1 MSEETTVS
9 EGTDPGRTATAFW
22 PSARRLAGVFAPYKS
37 QLITAV
43 LLTVVSVVLQVWA
56 PLILGEAVN
65 VLFHTDGI
73 DFARLGELI
82 AEVLAMYVV
91 AMTLMWL
98 QGRVLIIIGV
108 RITYVLR
115 QDVERKIHRLPTN
128 WFDGTQRGD
137 LLSRTT
143 NDVDNIQTG
152 VQQTVSQL
160 LNGLLTI
167 IGITIMMFA
176 ISWRLALIA
185 LVAVPIAAVV
195 VGIIGK
201 RAQKLFSAQWANT
214 GKLNGHIE
222 EAFTGHDVVTLF
234 NRQTAM
240 TAEFADRNDA
250 VYQASY
256 KAQFVSGMINPIMQ
270 WVTYLGYVGIA
281 VVGALRVAAGAL
293 PLGSVTAFIQ
303 YSREFNQP
311 LGQLAGLA
319 NMIISA
325 VASAERVFEFLD
337 AEEEHDIAEDQT
349 TGALPQVVGGV
360 EFRDVAFGYGDTPL
374 ITDLNLKVEPGQ
386 LVAIVGPT
394 GAGKTTLVNLLMR
407 FYDVDAGQ
415 ILIDGTDISTVARA
429 ALRRPIGMVLQDAV
443 LFSGTV
449 KHNIAYGNPDA
460 TDDQIIAAAQAARA
474 DHFVNQLSN
483 GYDTEISMDSDAISA
498 GERQLLTIARAF
510 LSNPRLLIL
519 DEATSSVDTR
529 TEALIQD
536 ALAKLQQ
543 GRTSFVIAHRLSTIR
558 AADVIVVMDHGDV
571 VEQGSHQQ
579 LLDRGGMYH
588 DLYTAQTQQN
598 LEGGR

>member
-1 MSEETTVS
+1 MSETPTEEHT
-9 EGTDPGRTATAFW
+9 EGTDPGRTAKAFW
-22 PSARRLAGVFAPYKS
+22 PSALRLLRVFAPYKL
-37 QLITAV
+37 QLVTAV
-43 LLTVVSVVLQVWA
+43 GLSIVSVVLQVWA
-56 PLILGEAVN
+56 PLVLGDAVN
-65 VLFHTDGI
+65 VLFHSEGI

-82 AEVLAMYVV
+82 TRVLAMYVV
-91 AMTLMWL
+91 AMALMWL
-98 QGRVLIIIGV
+98 QGRILIIIGV
-108 RITYVLR
+108 RITYLLR
-115 QDVERKIHRLPTN
+115 QDVERKIHRVPSN

-143 NDVDNIQTG
+143 NDVDNIQNAL
-152 VQQTVSQL
+152 QQTVSSL

-185 LVAVPIAAVV
+185 LIAVPIAALVV
-195 VGIIGK
+195 SVIGK

-214 GKLNGHIE
+214 GRLNGHVE

-234 NRQTAM
+234 NRQEAM
-240 TAEFADRNDA
+240 NEEFAARNDA

-256 KAQFVSGMINPIMQ
+256 KAQFISGMIHPIMQ

-281 VVGALRVAAGAL
+281 VVGALQVAAGRL

-337 AEEEHDIAEDQT
+337 AEDEDDT
-349 TGALPQVVGGV
+349 AGELDEVAGAV
-360 EFRDVAFGYGDTPL
+360 EFREVAFGYGKTPL
-374 ITDLNLKVEPGQ
+374 ITDLNLRVEPGE

-407 FYDVDAGQ
+407 FYDVDAGA
-415 ILIDGTDISTVARA
+415 ILLDGTDISTVSRA
-429 ALRRPIGMVLQDAV
+429 ALRQPIGMVLQDAV
-443 LFSGTV
+443 LFSGSI
-449 KHNIAYGNPDA
+449 KHNIAYGRPDA
-460 TDDQIIAAAQAARA
+460 TDEQIIAAAQAARA
-474 DHFVNQLSN
+474 DHFINQLPH
-483 GYDTEISMDSDAISA
+483 GYDTEISLDAAAISA

-510 LSNPRLLIL
+510 LANPRLLIL

-536 ALAKLQQ
+536 ALATLQR

-571 VEQGSHQQ
+571 VEQGTHAQ
-579 LLDRGGMYH
+579 LLAAGGMYH
-588 DLYTAQTQQN
+588 DLYTAQTQHN

>member
-1 MSEETTVS
+1 MAETTT
-9 EGTDPGRTATAFW
+9 EGTDPGRTAKAFW
-22 PSARRLAGVFAPYKS
+22 PAARRLAGVFGPYKP
-37 QLITAV
+37 QIIVAV
-43 LLTVVSVVLQVWA
+43 LLTVVSVALQVWA
-56 PLILGEAVN
+56 PLVLGEAVN
-65 VLFHTDGI
+65 VLFHSDGI
-73 DFARLGELI
+73 DFGRLGKLI
-82 AEVLAMYVV
+82 AQVLAMYVV

-98 QGRVLIIIGV
+98 QGRILIIIGV

-152 VQQTVSQL
+152 VQQTVSSL

-167 IGITIMMFA
+167 IGITIMMFV

-185 LVAVPIAAVV
+185 LIAVPIAGVV

-234 NRQTAM
+234 NRQDAM
-240 TAEFADRNDA
+240 TAEFDDRNDA

-256 KAQFVSGMINPIMQ
+256 KAQFISGMIHPIMQ

-337 AEEEHDIAEDQT
+337 AEEEDDTEGELPEV
-349 TGALPQVVGGV
+349 TGAV
-360 EFRDVAFGYGDTPL
+360 EFRNVAFGYDETPL
-374 ITDLNLKVEPGQ
+374 ITDLNLRVEPGQ

-407 FYDVDAGQ
+407 FYEVDAGQ
-415 ILIDGTDISTVARA
+415 ILLDGIDISTVSRN
-429 ALRRPIGMVLQDAV
+429 ALREPIGMVLQDAV
-443 LFSGTV
+443 LFSGTIR
-449 KHNIAYGNPDA
+449 HNIAYGNPGA
-460 TDDQIIAAAQAARA
+460 TDEQVVAAAQAARA
-474 DHFVNQLSN
+474 DHFINQLPE

-510 LSNPRLLIL
+510 LSDPRLLIL

-529 TEALIQD
+529 TEALIQE
-536 ALAKLQQ
+536 ALATLQH

-558 AADVIVVMDHGDV
+558 SADVIVVMDHGDV
-571 VEQGSHQQ
+571 VEQGSHDQ
-579 LLDRGGMYH
+579 LLEAGGMYH
-588 DLYTAQTQQN
+588 DLYTAQTQHN

>member
-1 MSEETTVS
+1 MTETAEVQ
-9 EGTDPGRTATAFW
+9 EAADPGRTPQAFW
-22 PSARRLAGVFAPYKS
+22 TAMRRLAGVFAPYKAK
-37 QLITAV
+37 LVLAVAITI
-43 LLTVVSVVLQVWA
+43 VSVGLQVWA
-56 PLILGEAVN
+56 PLVLGDAVN
-65 VLFHTDGI
+65 VLFHADGI
-73 DFARLGELI
+73 NFGLLGQLI
-82 AEVLAMYVV
+82 IRVLAMYVI
-91 AMTLMWL
+91 AMTLMWW
-98 QGRVLIIIGV
+98 QGRVLIIVGV
-108 RITYVLR
+108 EITYVLR
-115 QDVERKIHRLPTN
+115 QDVEHKLHRLPTN

-152 VQQTVSQL
+152 VQQTVSSL

-167 IGITIMMFA
+167 IGITAMMLWL
-176 ISWRLALIA
+176 SWQLALIA
-185 LVAVPIAAVV
+185 LIAVPIAAVV

-222 EAFTGHDVVTLF
+222 EAFTGHDVITLF
-234 NRQTAM
+234 NRQDRM
-240 TAEFADRNDA
+240 IEEFDAHNDG

-256 KAQFVSGMINPIMQ
+256 KAQFVSGMIHPIMQ

-337 AEEEHDIAEDQT
+337 AEEETESEGELPEV
-349 TGALPQVVGGV
+349 TGAV
-360 EFRDVAFGYGDTPL
+360 EFRHVAFGYDENTPL
-374 ITDLNLKVEPGQ
+374 ITDLNLRVEPGQ

-415 ILIDGTDISTVARA
+415 ILIDGTDISAVSRSS
-429 ALRRPIGMVLQDAV
+429 LRQPIGMVLQDAV
-443 LFSGTV
+443 LFSGSI
-449 KHNIAYGNPDA
+449 KHNIAYGNPEA

-474 DHFVNQLSN
+474 DHFITLHPD
-483 GYDTEISMDSDAISA
+483 GCDTKIHLNSDSISVV
-498 GERQLLTIARAF
+498 ERQLLTIARAF
-510 LSNPRLLIL
+510 LSDPRLLIL

-529 TEALIQD
+529 TEALIQE
-536 ALAKLQQ
+536 ALTRIQR
-543 GRTSFVIAHRLSTIR
+543 GRT
-558 AADVIVVMDHGDV
+558 
-571 VEQGSHQQ
+571 
-579 LLDRGGMYH
+579 
-588 DLYTAQTQQN
+588 
-598 LEGGR
+598 

>member
-1 MSEETTVS
+1 MTETAEVQDAA
-9 EGTDPGRTATAFW
+9 DPGRTPQAFW
-22 PSARRLAGVFAPYKS
+22 PAMRRLAGVFAPYRTK
-37 QLITAV
+37 LVLAVAITI
-43 LLTVVSVVLQVWA
+43 VSVGLQVWA
-56 PLILGEAVN
+56 PLVLGDAVN
-65 VLFHTDGI
+65 VLFHADGI
-73 DFARLGELI
+73 DFDLLGQLI
-82 AEVLAMYVV
+82 MRVLAMYVI
-91 AMTLMWL
+91 AMTLMWW

-108 RITYVLR
+108 EITYVLR
-115 QDVERKIHRLPTN
+115 QDVEHKLHRLPTN

-152 VQQTVSQL
+152 VQQTVSSL
-160 LNGLLTI
+160 LNGILTI
-167 IGITIMMFA
+167 IGITAMMLWL
-176 ISWRLALIA
+176 SWQLALIA
-185 LVAVPIAAVV
+185 LIAVPIAAVV

-234 NRQTAM
+234 NRQDRM
-240 TAEFADRNDA
+240 IEEFDAQNDG

-337 AEEEHDIAEDQT
+337 ADEETDTDGELADV
-349 TGALPQVVGGV
+349 TGAV
-360 EFRDVAFGYGDTPL
+360 EFRHVNFGYDDAAL
-374 ITDLNLKVEPGQ
+374 ITDLNLSVAPGQ

-415 ILIDGTDISTVARA
+415 ILLDGVDIATVARG
-429 ALRRPIGMVLQDAV
+429 ALREPIGMVLQDAV
-443 LFSGTV
+443 LFSGTIR
-449 KHNIAYGNPDA
+449 HNIAYGNPDA
-460 TDDQIIAAAQAARA
+460 TEDQVIAAAQAARA
-474 DHFVNQLSN
+474 DHFINQLPN
-483 GYDTEISMDSDAISA
+483 GYDTEVSLDSDAISA

-510 LSNPRLLIL
+510 LSDPRLLIL

-529 TEALIQD
+529 TEALIQE
-536 ALAKLQQ
+536 ALATLQQ

-571 VEQGSHQQ
+571 IEQGSHTE
-579 LLDRGGMYH
+579 LLAAGGMYH
-588 DLYTAQTQQN
+588 DLYAAQTQQN

>member
-1 MSEETTVS
+1 MSETAEELQA
-9 EGTDPGRTATAFW
+9 EGTDPGRKPKAFW
-22 PSARRLAGVFAPYKS
+22 PALRRLVGLFAPYTL
-37 QLITAV
+37 QLLFAV
-43 LLTVVSVVLQVWA
+43 VLTVVSVVLQVWA
-56 PLILGEAVN
+56 PLVLGEAVN

-73 DFARLGELI
+73 NFGRLGDLI
-82 AEVLAMYVV
+82 SQVLVMYVI
-91 AMTLMWL
+91 AMALMWW
-98 QGRVLIIIGV
+98 QGRILIITGV
-108 RITYVLR
+108 AITYRLR
-115 QDVERKIHRLPTN
+115 EDVEHKLHRLPTN
-128 WFDGTQRGD
+128 WFDGKQRGD

-143 NDVDNIQTG
+143 NDVDNIQNA
-152 VQQTVSQL
+152 VQQTVSSI
-160 LNGLLTI
+160 LNGILTI
-167 IGITIMMFA
+167 IGITIMMFS
-176 ISWRLALIA
+176 ISWQLALIA
-185 LVAVPIAAVV
+185 LIAVPIAAVV
-195 VGIIGK
+195 VGIIGQ

-234 NRQTAM
+234 NRQDAM
-240 TAEFADRNDA
+240 IAEFDERNDD

-256 KAQFVSGMINPIMQ
+256 KAQFVSGMIHPIMQ

-337 AEEEHDIAEDQT
+337 TEEETESEGELPEV
-349 TGALPQVVGGV
+349 TGAV
-360 EFRDVAFGYGDTPL
+360 EFRHVAFGYDENTPL
-374 ITDLNLKVEPGQ
+374 ITDLNLRVEPGQ

-415 ILIDGTDISTVARA
+415 ILIDGTDISTVSRSS
-429 ALRRPIGMVLQDAV
+429 LRQPIGMVLQDAV
-443 LFSGTV
+443 LFSGSI

-460 TDDQIIAAAQAARA
+460 TDDQIVAAAQAARA
-474 DHFVNQLSN
+474 DHFINQLPD
-483 GYDTEISMDSDAISA
+483 GYDTQISLDSDAISA

-510 LSNPRLLIL
+510 LSDPRLLIL

-529 TEALIQD
+529 TEALIQE

-558 AADVIVVMDHGDV
+558 SADVIVVMDHGDV
-571 VEQGSHQQ
+571 VEQGSHEQ
-579 LLDRGGMYH
+579 LLAAGGMYH
-588 DLYTAQTQQN
+588 DLYTAQTQQHI
-598 LEGGR
+598 EGGR

>member
-1 MSEETTVS
+1 MTETTDAP
-9 EGTDPGRTATAFW
+9 ELQETADPGRKPKAFW
-22 PSARRLAGVFAPYKS
+22 PAMRRLAAVFAPYK
-37 QLITAV
+37 TKFVFAV
-43 LLTVVSVVLQVWA
+43 VLTVISVALQVWA
-56 PLILGEAVN
+56 PLVLGDAVN
-65 VLFHTDGI
+65 VLFYTEGI
-73 DFARLGELI
+73 NFALLGELI
-82 AEVLAMYVV
+82 TRVLAMYVV
-91 AMTLMWL
+91 AMGLMWW
-98 QGRVLIIIGV
+98 QGRILIIIGV
-108 RITYVLR
+108 EITYLLR
-115 QDVERKIHRLPTN
+115 QDVERKLHRVPTN

-143 NDVDNIQTG
+143 NDVDNIQNA
-152 VQQTVSQL
+152 VQQTVSSI
-160 LNGLLTI
+160 LNGVLTI
-167 IGITIMMFA
+167 IGITIMMFS
-176 ISWRLALIA
+176 ISWQLALIA
-185 LVAVPIAAVV
+185 LIAVPIAAVV
-195 VGIIGK
+195 VGIIGQ

-222 EAFTGHDVVTLF
+222 EAFTGHDVITLF
-234 NRQTAM
+234 NRQDAM
-240 TAEFADRNDA
+240 IQEFDTRNDD

-256 KAQFVSGMINPIMQ
+256 KAQFVSGMIHPIMQ

-281 VVGALRVAAGAL
+281 VVGALQVSAGRL

-325 VASAERVFEFLD
+325 VASAERIFEFLD
-337 AEEEHDIAEDQT
+337 AEEETQEDDQLPEV
-349 TGALPQVVGGV
+349 TGAV
-360 EFRDVAFGYGDTPL
+360 EFVNVRFGYDQHAPL
-374 ITDLNLKVEPGQ
+374 ITNLNLKVEPGQ

-415 ILIDGTDISTVARA
+415 ILLDGTDIATVSRS
-429 ALRRPIGMVLQDAV
+429 ALRHPIGMVLQDAV
-443 LFSGTV
+443 LFSGTI

-460 TDDQIIAAAQAARA
+460 TEDQIIAAAQAARA
-474 DHFVNQLSN
+474 DHFINQLPN
-483 GYDTEISMDSDAISA
+483 GYDTEVSLDSDAIST

-529 TEALIQD
+529 TEALIQE

-558 AADVIVVMDHGDV
+558 AADVIVVMDAGDV
-571 VEQGSHQQ
+571 VEQGTHAQ
-579 LLDRGGMYH
+579 LLAARGMYH
-588 DLYTAQTQQN
+588 DLYTAQTQQHI
-598 LEGGR
+598 EGGR

>member
-1 MSEETTVS
+1 MTETA
-9 EGTDPGRTATAFW
+9 ELEAGPDPARKPTAFW
-22 PSARRLAGVFAPYKS
+22 PAFRRLAAVFAPYKTK
-37 QLITAV
+37 LLFAV
-43 LLTVVSVVLQVWA
+43 ALTVVSVVLQVWA
-56 PLILGEAVN
+56 PLVLGEAIN
-65 VLFHTDGI
+65 VLFHHEGI
-73 DFARLGELI
+73 DFALLGELI
-82 AEVLAMYVV
+82 AQVLAMYVI
-91 AMTLMWL
+91 AMGLMWW
-98 QGRVLIIIGV
+98 QGRILIIIGV
-108 RITYVLR
+108 EITYLLR
-115 QDVERKIHRLPTN
+115 QDVEQKLHRLPTN

-143 NDVDNIQTG
+143 NDVDNIQNA
-152 VQQTVSQL
+152 VQQTVSSL
-160 LNGLLTI
+160 LNGILTI
-167 IGITIMMFA
+167 IGITIMMFS
-176 ISWRLALIA
+176 ISWQLALIA
-185 LVAVPIAAVV
+185 LIAVPIAAIV
-195 VGIIGK
+195 VGIIGQ

-222 EAFTGHDVVTLF
+222 EAFTGHDVAVLF
-234 NRQTAM
+234 NRAEAM
-240 TAEFADRNDA
+240 IDEFDARNDD

-256 KAQFVSGMINPIMQ
+256 KAQFVSGMIHPIMQ

-337 AEEEHDIAEDQT
+337 ADEETDVDTPMPEV
-349 TGALPQVVGGV
+349 TGGAV
-360 EFRDVAFGYGDTPL
+360 EFRNVAFGYDEDTPL
-374 ITDLNLKVEPGQ
+374 ITSLNLSVEPGQ

-407 FYDVDAGQ
+407 FYDLDAGQ
-415 ILIDGTDISTVARA
+415 ILIDGTDISTVSRS
-429 ALRRPIGMVLQDAV
+429 ALREPIGMVLQDAV
-443 LFSGTV
+443 LFSGSI

-460 TDDQIIAAAQAARA
+460 TDEQIIAAARAARA
-474 DHFVNQLSN
+474 EHFINQLPD
-483 GYDTEISMDSDAISA
+483 GYDTKISLDSDAISA

-510 LSNPRLLIL
+510 LSDPRLLIL

-529 TEALIQD
+529 TEALIQE
-536 ALAKLQQ
+536 ALAVLQQ

-571 VEQGSHQQ
+571 VEQGSHDQ
-579 LLDRGGMYH
+579 LLAQRGMYY
-588 DLYTAQTQQN
+588 DLYTAQTQQHI
-598 LEGGR
+598 EGGR

>member
-1 MSEETTVS
+1 MSETPTEEHT
-9 EGTDPGRTATAFW
+9 EGTDPGRTAKAFW
-22 PSARRLAGVFAPYKS
+22 PSALRLLRVFAPYKL
-37 QLITAV
+37 QLVTAV
-43 LLTVVSVVLQVWA
+43 GLSFVSVVLQVWA
-56 PLILGEAVN
+56 PLVLGDAVN
-65 VLFHTDGI
+65 VLFHSEGI

-82 AEVLAMYVV
+82 TRVLAMYVV
-91 AMTLMWL
+91 AMALMWW
-98 QGRVLIIIGV
+98 QGRILIIIGV
-108 RITYVLR
+108 RITYLLR
-115 QDVERKIHRLPTN
+115 QDVERKIHRVPSN

-143 NDVDNIQTG
+143 NDVDNIQNAL
-152 VQQTVSQL
+152 QQTVSSL

-185 LVAVPIAAVV
+185 LIAVPIAALVV
-195 VGIIGK
+195 SVIGK

-214 GKLNGHIE
+214 GRLNGHVE

-234 NRQTAM
+234 NRQEAM
-240 TAEFADRNDA
+240 NEEFAARNDA

-256 KAQFVSGMINPIMQ
+256 KAQFISGMIHPIMQ

-281 VVGALRVAAGAL
+281 VVGALQVAAGRL

-337 AEEEHDIAEDQT
+337 AEDEDDT
-349 TGALPQVVGGV
+349 AGELDEVAGAV
-360 EFRDVAFGYGDTPL
+360 EFREVAFGYGKTPL
-374 ITDLNLKVEPGQ
+374 ITDLNLRVEPGE

-407 FYDVDAGQ
+407 FYDVDAGA
-415 ILIDGTDISTVARA
+415 ILLDGTDISTVSRA
-429 ALRRPIGMVLQDAV
+429 ALRQPIGMVLQDAV
-443 LFSGTV
+443 LFSGSI
-449 KHNIAYGNPDA
+449 KHNIAYGRPDA
-460 TDDQIIAAAQAARA
+460 TDEQIIAAAQAARA
-474 DHFVNQLSN
+474 DHFINQLPH
-483 GYDTEISMDSDAISA
+483 GYDTEISLDAAAISA

-510 LSNPRLLIL
+510 LANPRLLIL

-536 ALAKLQQ
+536 ALATLQR

-571 VEQGSHQQ
+571 VEQGTHAQ
-579 LLDRGGMYH
+579 LLAAGGMYH
-588 DLYTAQTQQN
+588 DLYTAQTQHN

>member
-1 MSEETTVS
+1 MSETPTEEHT
-9 EGTDPGRTATAFW
+9 EGTDPGRTAKAFW
-22 PSARRLAGVFAPYKS
+22 PSALRLLRVFAPYKL
-37 QLITAV
+37 QLVTAV
-43 LLTVVSVVLQVWA
+43 GLSIVSVVLQVWA
-56 PLILGEAVN
+56 PLVLGDAVN
-65 VLFHTDGI
+65 VLFHSEGI

-82 AEVLAMYVV
+82 TRVLAMYVV
-91 AMTLMWL
+91 AMALMWW
-98 QGRVLIIIGV
+98 QGRILIIIGV
-108 RITYVLR
+108 RITYLLR
-115 QDVERKIHRLPTN
+115 QDVERKIHRVPSN

-143 NDVDNIQTG
+143 NDVDNIQNAL
-152 VQQTVSQL
+152 QQTVSSL

-185 LVAVPIAAVV
+185 LIAVPIAALVV
-195 VGIIGK
+195 SVIGK

-214 GKLNGHIE
+214 GRLNGHVE

-234 NRQTAM
+234 NRQEAM
-240 TAEFADRNDA
+240 NEEFAARNDA

-256 KAQFVSGMINPIMQ
+256 KAQFISGMIHPIMQ

-281 VVGALRVAAGAL
+281 VVGALQVAAGRL

-337 AEEEHDIAEDQT
+337 AEDEDDT
-349 TGALPQVVGGV
+349 AGELDEVAGAV
-360 EFRDVAFGYGDTPL
+360 EFREVAFGYGKTPL
-374 ITDLNLKVEPGQ
+374 ITDLNLRVEPGE

-407 FYDVDAGQ
+407 FYDVDAGA
-415 ILIDGTDISTVARA
+415 ILLDGTDISTVSRA
-429 ALRRPIGMVLQDAV
+429 ALRQPIGMVLQDAV
-443 LFSGTV
+443 LFSGSI
-449 KHNIAYGNPDA
+449 KHNIAYGRPDA
-460 TDDQIIAAAQAARA
+460 TDEQIIAAAQAARA
-474 DHFVNQLSN
+474 DHFINQLPH
-483 GYDTEISMDSDAISA
+483 GYDTEISLDAAAISA

-510 LSNPRLLIL
+510 LANPRLLIL

-536 ALAKLQQ
+536 ALATLQR

-571 VEQGSHQQ
+571 VEQGTHAQ
-579 LLDRGGMYH
+579 LLAAGGMYH
-588 DLYTAQTQQN
+588 DLYTAQTQHN

>member
-1 MSEETTVS
+1 MTETTETAEVQ
-9 EGTDPGRTATAFW
+9 EGADPGRKPKAFW
-22 PSARRLAGVFAPYKS
+22 PAFRRLAAVFAPYKTK
-37 QLITAV
+37 LIFAV
-43 LLTVVSVVLQVWA
+43 VLTVISVVLQVWA
-56 PLILGEAVN
+56 PLVLGDAVN
-65 VLFHTDGI
+65 VLFHAEGI
-73 DFARLGELI
+73 DFALLGELI
-82 AEVLAMYVV
+82 TRVLAMYVI
-91 AMTLMWL
+91 AMVLMWW
-98 QGRVLIIIGV
+98 QGRILIIIGV
-108 RITYVLR
+108 EITYLLR
-115 QDVERKIHRLPTN
+115 QDVENKLHRVPTN

-143 NDVDNIQTG
+143 NDVDNIQTA
-152 VQQTVSQL
+152 VQQTVSSI
-160 LNGLLTI
+160 LNGVLTI
-167 IGITIMMFA
+167 IGITIMMLS
-176 ISWRLALIA
+176 ISWQLALIA
-185 LVAVPIAAVV
+185 LIAVPIAAIV
-195 VGIIGK
+195 VGVIGQ

-222 EAFTGHDVVTLF
+222 EAFTGHDVVTVF
-234 NRQTAM
+234 NRQHAM
-240 TAEFADRNDA
+240 IAEFDQRNDD

-256 KAQFVSGMINPIMQ
+256 KAQFVSGMIHPIMQ

-337 AEEEHDIAEDQT
+337 ADEETDTDGTLPEV
-349 TGALPQVVGGV
+349 TGAV
-360 EFRDVAFGYGDTPL
+360 EFRNVQFGYDDGAPL
-374 ITDLNLKVEPGQ
+374 ITNLNLQVEPGQ

-415 ILIDGTDISTVARA
+415 ILIDGTDISTIARSQ
-429 ALRRPIGMVLQDAV
+429 LRQPIGMVLQDAV
-443 LFSGTV
+443 LFSGSI
-449 KHNIAYGNPDA
+449 KHNIAYGNPEA

-474 DHFVNQLSN
+474 DHFINQLPN
-483 GYDTEISMDSDAISA
+483 GYETEVSLDSDAISA

-510 LSNPRLLIL
+510 LSDPRLLIL

-529 TEALIQD
+529 TEALIQE
-536 ALAKLQQ
+536 ALARLQK

-558 AADVIVVMDHGDV
+558 AADLIIVMDHGDV
-571 VEQGSHQQ
+571 VEQGTHAE
-579 LLDRGGMYH
+579 LLAARGMYH
-588 DLYTAQTQQN
+588 DLYTAQTQQHI
-598 LEGGR
+598 EGGR

>member
-1 MSEETTVS
+1 MTETA
-9 EGTDPGRTATAFW
+9 ELEAGPDPARKPTAFW
-22 PSARRLAGVFAPYKS
+22 PAFRRLAAVFAPYKTK
-37 QLITAV
+37 LLFAV
-43 LLTVVSVVLQVWA
+43 ALTVVSVVLQVWA
-56 PLILGEAVN
+56 PLVLGEAIN
-65 VLFHTDGI
+65 VLFHHEGI
-73 DFARLGELI
+73 DFALLGELI
-82 AEVLAMYVV
+82 AQVLAMYVI
-91 AMTLMWL
+91 AMGLMWW
-98 QGRVLIIIGV
+98 QGRILIIIGV
-108 RITYVLR
+108 EITYLLR
-115 QDVERKIHRLPTN
+115 QDVEQKLHRLPTN

-143 NDVDNIQTG
+143 NDVDNIQNA
-152 VQQTVSQL
+152 VQQTVSSL
-160 LNGLLTI
+160 LNGILTI
-167 IGITIMMFA
+167 IGITIMMFS
-176 ISWRLALIA
+176 ISWQLALIA
-185 LVAVPIAAVV
+185 LIAVPIAAIV
-195 VGIIGK
+195 VGIIGQ

-222 EAFTGHDVVTLF
+222 EAFTGHDVAVLF
-234 NRQTAM
+234 NRAEAM
-240 TAEFADRNDA
+240 IDEFDARNDD

-256 KAQFVSGMINPIMQ
+256 KAQFVSGMIHPIMQ

-337 AEEEHDIAEDQT
+337 ADEETDVDTPMPEV
-349 TGALPQVVGGV
+349 TGGAV
-360 EFRDVAFGYGDTPL
+360 EFRNVAFGYDEDTPL
-374 ITDLNLKVEPGQ
+374 ITSLNLSVEPGQ

-407 FYDVDAGQ
+407 FYDLDAGQ
-415 ILIDGTDISTVARA
+415 ILIDGTDISTVSRS
-429 ALRRPIGMVLQDAV
+429 ALREPIGMVLQDAV
-443 LFSGTV
+443 LFSGSI

-460 TDDQIIAAAQAARA
+460 TDEQIIAAARAARA
-474 DHFVNQLSN
+474 EHFINQLPD
-483 GYDTEISMDSDAISA
+483 GYDTKISLDSDAISA

-510 LSNPRLLIL
+510 LSDPRLLIL

-529 TEALIQD
+529 TEALIQE
-536 ALAKLQQ
+536 ALAVLQQ

-571 VEQGSHQQ
+571 VEQGSHEQ
-579 LLDRGGMYH
+579 LLAQRGMYY
-588 DLYTAQTQQN
+588 DLYTAQTQQHI
-598 LEGGR
+598 EGGR

>member
-1 MSEETTVS
+1 MSET
-9 EGTDPGRTATAFW
+9 TDPGRKANAFW
-22 PSARRLAGVFAPYKS
+22 PSALRLLKVFAPYKL
-37 QLITAV
+37 QLMTAV
-43 LLTVVSVVLQVWA
+43 VVTVVSVVLQVWA

-82 AEVLAMYVV
+82 ARVLAMYVV
-91 AMTLMWL
+91 AMALMWL
-98 QGRVLIIIGV
+98 QGRILIIIGV
-108 RITYVLR
+108 RITYLLR
-115 QDVERKIHRLPTN
+115 QDVERKIHRVPSN

-143 NDVDNIQTG
+143 NDVDNIQNAL
-152 VQQTVSQL
+152 QQTVSSL

-185 LVAVPIAAVV
+185 LIAVPIAALV

-214 GKLNGHIE
+214 GKLNGHVE
-222 EAFTGHDVVTLF
+222 EAFTGHEVVTLF
-234 NRQTAM
+234 NRQEAM
-240 TAEFADRNDA
+240 NEEFAARNDA

-256 KAQFVSGMINPIMQ
+256 KAQFISGMIHPIMQ

-281 VVGALRVAAGAL
+281 VVGALQVAAGRL

-337 AEEEHDIAEDQT
+337 AEDEDDT
-349 TGALPQVVGGV
+349 DGELDQVVGAV
-360 EFRDVAFGYGDTPL
+360 EFQNVAFGYGETPL
-374 ITDLNLKVEPGQ
+374 ITNLNLRVEPGQ

-407 FYDVDAGQ
+407 FYDVDAGA
-415 ILIDGTDISTVARA
+415 ILLDGTDISTVSRA
-429 ALRRPIGMVLQDAV
+429 QLRKPIGMVLQDAV
-443 LFSGTV
+443 LFSGSI
-449 KHNIAYGNPDA
+449 KHNIAYSRPDA
-460 TDDQIIAAAQAARA
+460 TDEQIIAAAQAARA
-474 DHFVNQLSN
+474 DHFINQLPE
-483 GYDTEISMDSDAISA
+483 GYDTEISLDADAISA

-510 LSNPRLLIL
+510 LSDPRLLIL

-529 TEALIQD
+529 TEALIQE

-571 VEQGSHQQ
+571 VEQGTHAQ
-579 LLDRGGMYH
+579 LVAAGGMYH
-588 DLYTAQTQQN
+588 DLYTAQTQHN

>member
-1 MSEETTVS
+1 MTETA
-9 EGTDPGRTATAFW
+9 ELEAGPDPARKPTAFW
-22 PSARRLAGVFAPYKS
+22 PSLRRLAAIFAPYKTK
-37 QLITAV
+37 LFFAV
-43 LLTVVSVVLQVWA
+43 ALTVVSVVLQVWA
-56 PLILGEAVN
+56 PLVLGEAVN
-65 VLFHTDGI
+65 VLFHHEGI
-73 DFARLGELI
+73 DFALLGELI
-82 AEVLAMYVV
+82 TRVLAMYVI
-91 AMTLMWL
+91 AMGLMWW
-98 QGRVLIIIGV
+98 QGRILIIIGV
-108 RITYVLR
+108 EITYLLR
-115 QDVERKIHRLPTN
+115 QDVEQKLHRLPTN

-143 NDVDNIQTG
+143 NDVDNIQNA
-152 VQQTVSQL
+152 VQQTVSSL
-160 LNGLLTI
+160 LNGILTI
-167 IGITIMMFA
+167 IGITIMMFS
-176 ISWRLALIA
+176 ISWQLALIA
-185 LVAVPIAAVV
+185 LIAVPIAAIV
-195 VGIIGK
+195 VGIIGQ

-222 EAFTGHDVVTLF
+222 EAFTGHDVAVLF
-234 NRQTAM
+234 NRAEAM
-240 TAEFADRNDA
+240 IDEFDARNDD

-256 KAQFVSGMINPIMQ
+256 KAQFVSGMIHPIMQ

-337 AEEEHDIAEDQT
+337 ADEETDVDTPMPEV
-349 TGALPQVVGGV
+349 TGGAV
-360 EFRDVAFGYGDTPL
+360 EFRNVAFGYDEDTPL
-374 ITDLNLKVEPGQ
+374 ITNLNLSVEPGQ

-407 FYDVDAGQ
+407 FYDLDAGQ
-415 ILIDGTDISTVARA
+415 ILIDGTDISTVSRS
-429 ALRRPIGMVLQDAV
+429 ALREPIGMVLQDAV
-443 LFSGTV
+443 LFSGSI

-460 TDDQIIAAAQAARA
+460 TDEQIIAAAQAARA
-474 DHFVNQLSN
+474 DHFINQLPD
-483 GYDTEISMDSDAISA
+483 GYDTKISLDSDAISA

-510 LSNPRLLIL
+510 LSDPRLLIL

-529 TEALIQD
+529 TEALIQE
-536 ALAKLQQ
+536 ALAVLQQ

-571 VEQGSHQQ
+571 VEQGSHDQ
-579 LLDRGGMYH
+579 LLAQRGMYY
-588 DLYTAQTQQN
+588 DLYTAQTQQHI
-598 LEGGR
+598 EGGR

>member
-1 MSEETTVS
+1 MTETAEVQ
-9 EGTDPGRTATAFW
+9 EAADPGRTPQAFW
-22 PSARRLAGVFAPYKS
+22 PAMRRLAGVFAPYKAK
-37 QLITAV
+37 LVLAVAITI
-43 LLTVVSVVLQVWA
+43 VSVGLQVWA
-56 PLILGEAVN
+56 PLVLGDAVN
-65 VLFHTDGI
+65 VLFHADGI
-73 DFARLGELI
+73 NFGLLGQLI
-82 AEVLAMYVV
+82 IRVLAMYVI
-91 AMTLMWL
+91 AMTLMWW
-98 QGRVLIIIGV
+98 QGRVLIIVGV
-108 RITYVLR
+108 EITYVLR
-115 QDVERKIHRLPTN
+115 QDVEHKLHRLPTN

-152 VQQTVSQL
+152 VQQTVSSL

-167 IGITIMMFA
+167 IGITAMMLWL
-176 ISWRLALIA
+176 SWQLALIA
-185 LVAVPIAAVV
+185 LIAVPIAAGV

-222 EAFTGHDVVTLF
+222 EAFTGHDVITLF
-234 NRQTAM
+234 NRQDRM
-240 TAEFADRNDA
+240 IEEFDAHNDG

-256 KAQFVSGMINPIMQ
+256 KAQFVSGMIHPIMQ

-337 AEEEHDIAEDQT
+337 ADEETDVDTPMPEV
-349 TGALPQVVGGV
+349 TGGAV
-360 EFRDVAFGYGDTPL
+360 EFRNVAFGYDEDTPL
-374 ITDLNLKVEPGQ
+374 ITSLNLSVEPGQ

-407 FYDVDAGQ
+407 FYDLDAGQ
-415 ILIDGTDISTVARA
+415 ILLDGTDTSPVSRS
-429 ALRRPIGMVLQDAV
+429 ALREPIGMALPDAV
-443 LFSGTV
+443 LFSGSI

-460 TDDQIIAAAQAARA
+460 TDEQIIAAAQAARA
-474 DHFVNQLSN
+474 DHFINQLPD
-483 GYDTEISMDSDAISA
+483 GYDTKISLDSDAISA

-510 LSNPRLLIL
+510 LSDPRLLIL

-529 TEALIQD
+529 TEALIQE
-536 ALAKLQQ
+536 ALAVLQQ

-571 VEQGSHQQ
+571 VEQGSHDQ
-579 LLDRGGMYH
+579 LLAQRGMYY
-588 DLYTAQTQQN
+588 DLYTAQTQQHI
-598 LEGGR
+598 EGGR

>member
-43 LLTVVSVVLQVWA
+43 LLTVVSVMLQVWA

-82 AEVLAMYVV
+82 TQVLAMYVV

-185 LVAVPIAAVV
+185 LIAVPIAAVV

-234 NRQTAM
+234 NRQAAM

-337 AEEEHDIAEDQT
+337 AEEEHDIVEDQT
-349 TGALPQVVGGV
+349 TGALPQVFGGV

-415 ILIDGTDISTVARA
+415 ILIDGTDISTVSRA

>member
-1 MSEETTVS
+1 MAETI
-9 EGTDPGRTATAFW
+9 DPGRTATTFW
-22 PSARRLAGVFAPYKS
+22 PSARRLAGVFAPYKP
-37 QLITAV
+37 QLIAAV

-56 PLILGEAVN
+56 PLVLGEAVN
-65 VLFHTDGI
+65 VLFHAQGI

-82 AEVLAMYVV
+82 TRVLAMYVV

-98 QGRVLIIIGV
+98 QGRILIIIGV

-115 QDVERKIHRLPTN
+115 QDVEHKIHRLPTN

-143 NDVDNIQTG
+143 NDVDNIQTA
-152 VQQTVSQL
+152 VQNTVSSL

-167 IGITIMMFA
+167 IGITIMMFTL
-176 ISWRLALIA
+176 SWQLALIA
-185 LVAVPIAAVV
+185 LIAVPIAAAV

-222 EAFTGHDVVTLF
+222 EAFTGHDVMTLF
-234 NRQTAM
+234 NRTDAM
-240 TAEFADRNDA
+240 IAEFDAHNDA

-256 KAQFVSGMINPIMQ
+256 KAQFISGMINPIMQ

-281 VVGALRVAAGAL
+281 VVGALRVAAGAM

-337 AEEEHDIAEDQT
+337 AEEETDTVGELDDV
-349 TGALPQVVGGV
+349 TGDV
-360 EFRDVAFGYGDTPL
+360 EFQHVEFSYDDSEL
-374 ITDLNLKVEPGQ
+374 ITDLNLHVTPGQ

-407 FYDVDAGQ
+407 FYDVDAGR
-415 ILIDGTDISTVARA
+415 IVLDGTDIATVSRA

-443 LFSGTV
+443 LFSGSI
-449 KHNIAYGNPDA
+449 KHNIAYGSPDA
-460 TDDQIIAAAQAARA
+460 TDDEIVAAAQAARA
-474 DHFVNQLSN
+474 DHFINQLPD
-483 GYDTEISMDSDAISA
+483 GYDTEISLDSDVISA

-529 TEALIQD
+529 TEALIQE
-536 ALAKLQQ
+536 ALAMLQQ

-571 VEQGSHQQ
+571 VEQGSHDA
-579 LLDRGGMYH
+579 LLAAGGMYH
-588 DLYTAQTQQN
+588 DLYTAQTQQH

>member
-1 MSEETTVS
+1 MSDTSPEDVELA
-9 EGTDPGRTATAFW
+9 EGTDPGRTAKAFW
-22 PSARRLAGVFAPYKS
+22 PSALRLLRVFAPYKL

-43 LLTVVSVVLQVWA
+43 ILSIVSVVLQVWA

-65 VLFHTDGI
+65 VLFHSDGI

-82 AEVLAMYVV
+82 TRVLAMYVV
-91 AMTLMWL
+91 AMALMWL
-98 QGRVLIIIGV
+98 QGRILVIIGV
-108 RITYVLR
+108 RITYLLR
-115 QDVERKIHRLPTN
+115 QDVERKIHRVPSN
-128 WFDGTQRGD
+128 WFDSTQRGD

-143 NDVDNIQTG
+143 NDVDNIQNAL
-152 VQQTVSQL
+152 QQTVSSL

-185 LVAVPIAAVV
+185 LIAVPIAAVV
-195 VGIIGK
+195 VGVIGK

-214 GKLNGHIE
+214 GRLNGHVE

-234 NRQTAM
+234 NRQEAM
-240 TAEFADRNDA
+240 NEEFAARNDA

-256 KAQFVSGMINPIMQ
+256 KAQFISGMIHPIMQ

-281 VVGALRVAAGAL
+281 VVGALQVAAGAL
-293 PLGSVTAFIQ
+293 ALGSVTAFIQ

-337 AEEEHDIAEDQT
+337 AEEEDDTEGELAEVA
-349 TGALPQVVGGV
+349 GAV
-360 EFRDVAFGYGDTPL
+360 EFQNVAFGYGETPL
-374 ITDLNLKVEPGQ
+374 ITNLNLRVEPGQ

-394 GAGKTTLVNLLMR
+394 GAGKTTLINLLMR
-407 FYDVDAGQ
+407 FYDVDAGR
-415 ILIDGTDISTVARA
+415 ILLDGTDISTVSRA
-429 ALRRPIGMVLQDAV
+429 ELRQPIGMVLQDAV
-443 LFSGTV
+443 LFSGSI
-449 KHNIAYGNPDA
+449 KHNIAYGRPEA
-460 TDDQIIAAAQAARA
+460 TDEQIIAAAQAARA
-474 DHFVNQLSN
+474 DHFINQLPD
-483 GYDTEISMDSDAISA
+483 GYGTEISLDADAISA

-510 LSNPRLLIL
+510 LSDPRLLIL

-529 TEALIQD
+529 TEALIQE

-571 VEQGSHQQ
+571 VEQGTHAQ
-579 LLDRGGMYH
+579 LLQAGGMYH
-588 DLYTAQTQQN
+588 DLYTAQTQHD

>member
-1 MSEETTVS
+1 S
-9 EGTDPGRTATAFW
+9 
-22 PSARRLAGVFAPYKS
+22 
-37 QLITAV
+37 I
-43 LLTVVSVVLQVWA
+43 VSVVLQVWA
-56 PLILGEAVN
+56 PLVLGDAVN
-65 VLFHTDGI
+65 VLFHSEGI

-82 AEVLAMYVV
+82 TRVLAMYVV
-91 AMTLMWL
+91 AMALMWW
-98 QGRVLIIIGV
+98 QGRILIIIGV
-108 RITYVLR
+108 RITYLLR
-115 QDVERKIHRLPTN
+115 QDVERKIHRVPSN

-143 NDVDNIQTG
+143 NDVDNIQNAL
-152 VQQTVSQL
+152 QQTVSSL

-185 LVAVPIAAVV
+185 LIAVPIAALVV
-195 VGIIGK
+195 SVIGK

-214 GKLNGHIE
+214 GRLNGHVE

-234 NRQTAM
+234 NRQEAM
-240 TAEFADRNDA
+240 NEEFAARNDA

-256 KAQFVSGMINPIMQ
+256 KAQFISGMIHPIMQ

-281 VVGALRVAAGAL
+281 VVGALQVAAGAL
-293 PLGSVTAFIQ
+293 ALGSVTAFIQ

-311 LGQLAGLA
+311 LGRLPGLA

-337 AEEEHDIAEDQT
+337 AEEEDDTEGELAEVA
-349 TGALPQVVGGV
+349 GAV
-360 EFRDVAFGYGDTPL
+360 EFQNVAFGYGETPL
-374 ITDLNLKVEPGQ
+374 ITNLNLRVEPGQ

-394 GAGKTTLVNLLMR
+394 GAGKTTLINLLMR
-407 FYDVDAGQ
+407 FYDVDAGR
-415 ILIDGTDISTVARA
+415 ILLDGTDISTVSRA
-429 ALRRPIGMVLQDAV
+429 ELRQPIGMVLQDAV
-443 LFSGTV
+443 LFSGSI
-449 KHNIAYGNPDA
+449 KHNIAYGRPEA
-460 TDDQIIAAAQAARA
+460 TDEQIIAAAQAARA
-474 DHFVNQLSN
+474 DHFINQLPD
-483 GYDTEISMDSDAISA
+483 GYGTEISLDADAISA
-498 GERQLLTIARAF
+498 GERQLLTNARAF
-510 LSNPRLLIL
+510 LSDPRLLIL

-529 TEALIQD
+529 TEAVIQE

-571 VEQGSHQQ
+571 VEQGTHAQ
-579 LLDRGGMYH
+579 LLQAGGMYH
-588 DLYTAQTQQN
+588 DLYTAQTQHD

>member
-1 MSEETTVS
+1 MTETAEIQ
-9 EGTDPGRTATAFW
+9 EGSDPGRKPTAFW
-22 PSARRLAGVFAPYKS
+22 PSLRRLAQVFAPYKA
-37 QLITAV
+37 QLLFAV
-43 LLTVVSVVLQVWA
+43 AITVVSVALQVWA
-56 PLILGEAVN
+56 PLVLGEAVN
-65 VLFHTDGI
+65 VLFHSDGI
-73 DFARLGELI
+73 DFALLGQLI
-82 AEVLAMYVV
+82 ARVLAMYVV
-91 AMTLMWL
+91 AMGLMWW

-108 RITYVLR
+108 EITYLLR
-115 QDVERKIHRLPTN
+115 QDVEQKLHRLPTN

-143 NDVDNIQTG
+143 NDVDNIQNA
-152 VQQTVSQL
+152 VQQTVSSL
-160 LNGLLTI
+160 LNGILTI
-167 IGITIMMFA
+167 IGITIMMFS
-176 ISWRLALIA
+176 ISWQLALIA
-185 LVAVPIAAVV
+185 LIAVPIAAVV
-195 VGIIGK
+195 VGIIGQ
-201 RAQKLFSAQWANT
+201 RAQKLFSAQWTNT

-222 EAFTGHDVVTLF
+222 EAFTGHDVAVLF
-234 NRQTAM
+234 NRADAM
-240 TAEFADRNDA
+240 IEEFDTRNDD

-256 KAQFVSGMINPIMQ
+256 KAQFVSGMIHPIMQ

-337 AEEEHDIAEDQT
+337 ADEETDTDGELPEV
-349 TGALPQVVGGV
+349 TGAV
-360 EFRDVAFGYGDTPL
+360 EFRDVAFGYDDATPL
-374 ITDLNLKVEPGQ
+374 ITNLNLSVEPGQ

-415 ILIDGTDISTVARA
+415 ILLDGTDISTVSRSS
-429 ALRRPIGMVLQDAV
+429 LRQPIGMVLQDAV
-443 LFSGTV
+443 LFSGTI

-460 TDDQIIAAAQAARA
+460 TDEQIIAAAQAARA
-474 DHFVNQLSN
+474 DHFIHQLPD
-483 GYDTEISMDSDAISA
+483 GYDTKVTLDSDAISA

-510 LSNPRLLIL
+510 LSDPRLLIL

-529 TEALIQD
+529 TEALIQE
-536 ALAKLQQ
+536 ALATLQQ

-558 AADVIVVMDHGDV
+558 SADVIVVMDHGDV
-571 VEQGSHQQ
+571 VEQGSHDE
-579 LLDRGGMYH
+579 LLAERGMYH
-588 DLYTAQTQQN
+588 DLYTAQTQQHI
-598 LEGGR
+598 EGGR

>member
-1 MSEETTVS
+1 MAEKIDVADTA
-9 EGTDPGRTATAFW
+9 DPGRTPSAFW
-22 PSARRLAGVFAPYKS
+22 PAMRRLIGVFAPYK
-37 QLITAV
+37 LLLVLAV
-43 LLTVVSVVLQVWA
+43 ALTIVSVVLQVLA
-56 PLILGEAVN
+56 PLVLGEAVN
-65 VLFHTDGI
+65 VLFHSEAI
-73 DFARLGELI
+73 DFARLGQLI
-82 AEVLAMYVV
+82 TQVLGMYAV
-91 AMTLMWL
+91 AMTLTWL
-98 QGRVLIIIGV
+98 QGRILIIVGV
-108 RITYVLR
+108 RITYTLR
-115 QDVERKIHRLPTN
+115 EDIERKLARLPTN

-143 NDVDNIQTG
+143 NDVDNIQTA

-160 LNGLLTI
+160 LTGLLTI
-167 IGITIMMFA
+167 IGITIMMFSL
-176 ISWRLALIA
+176 SWRLALIA
-185 LVAVPIAAVV
+185 LIAVPIAAVV

-214 GKLNGHIE
+214 GRLNGHIE

-234 NRQTAM
+234 NRTDTM
-240 TAEFADRNDA
+240 TAEFDARNDD

-256 KAQFVSGMINPIMQ
+256 KAQFVSGMIHPIMQ

-337 AEEEHDIAEDQT
+337 AEEEHDTEAQLPAV
-349 TGALPQVVGGV
+349 TGAV
-360 EFRDVAFGYGDTPL
+360 EFRHVDFSYDENEL
-374 ITDLNLKVEPGQ
+374 ITDLNLQVEPGQ

-415 ILIDGTDISTVARA
+415 ILLDGTDIASVSRNS
-429 ALRRPIGMVLQDAV
+429 LRQPIGMVLQDAV
-443 LFSGTV
+443 LFSGSI

-460 TDDQIIAAAQAARA
+460 TDDQIVAAAQAARA
-474 DHFVNQLSN
+474 DHFISQLPE
-483 GYDTEISMDSDAISA
+483 GYDTQISLDSDAISA

-510 LSNPRLLIL
+510 LSGPRLLIL

-529 TEALIQD
+529 TEALIQE
-536 ALAKLQQ
+536 ALARLQQ

-558 AADVIVVMDHGDV
+558 AADVIVVMDQGNV

-579 LLDRGGMYH
+579 LLAAGGMYH
-588 DLYTAQTQQN
+588 DLYTSQTQQD

>member
-1 MSEETTVS
+1 MTETAEVQ
-9 EGTDPGRTATAFW
+9 EAADPGRTPQAFW
-22 PSARRLAGVFAPYKS
+22 PAMRRLAGVFAPYKAK
-37 QLITAV
+37 LVLAVAITI
-43 LLTVVSVVLQVWA
+43 VSVGLQVWA
-56 PLILGEAVN
+56 PLVLGDAVN
-65 VLFHTDGI
+65 VLFHADGI
-73 DFARLGELI
+73 NFGLLGQLI
-82 AEVLAMYVV
+82 IRVLAMYVI
-91 AMTLMWL
+91 AMTLMWW
-98 QGRVLIIIGV
+98 QGRVLIIVGV
-108 RITYVLR
+108 EITYVLR
-115 QDVERKIHRLPTN
+115 QDVEHKLHRLPTN

-152 VQQTVSQL
+152 VQQTVSSL

-167 IGITIMMFA
+167 IGITAMMLWL
-176 ISWRLALIA
+176 SWQLALIA
-185 LVAVPIAAVV
+185 LIAVPIAAVV

-222 EAFTGHDVVTLF
+222 EAFTGHDVITLF
-234 NRQTAM
+234 NRQDRM
-240 TAEFADRNDA
+240 IEEFDAHNDG

-256 KAQFVSGMINPIMQ
+256 KAQFVSGMIHPIMQ

-337 AEEEHDIAEDQT
+337 ADEETDTAGELADV
-349 TGALPQVVGGV
+349 TGAV
-360 EFRDVAFGYGDTPL
+360 EFRHVNFGYDDAEL
-374 ITDLNLKVEPGQ
+374 ITDLNLSVAPGQ

-415 ILIDGTDISTVARA
+415 ILLDGVDIATVSRG
-429 ALRRPIGMVLQDAV
+429 ALREPIGMVLQDAV
-443 LFSGTV
+443 LFSGTIR
-449 KHNIAYGNPDA
+449 HNIAYGNPDA
-460 TDDQIIAAAQAARA
+460 TEDQMLAAAQAARA
-474 DHFVNQLSN
+474 DHFINQLPN
-483 GYDTEISMDSDAISA
+483 GYNTEVSLDSDAISA

-510 LSNPRLLIL
+510 LSDPRLLIL

-529 TEALIQD
+529 TEALIQE
-536 ALAKLQQ
+536 ALATLQQ

-571 VEQGSHQQ
+571 IEQGSHTE
-579 LLDRGGMYH
+579 LLAAGGMYH
-588 DLYTAQTQQN
+588 DLYAAQTQQN

>member
-1 MSEETTVS
+1 MAETI
-9 EGTDPGRTATAFW
+9 DPGRTATTFW
-22 PSARRLAGVFAPYKS
+22 PSARRLAGVFAPYKP
-37 QLITAV
+37 QLIAAV

-56 PLILGEAVN
+56 PLVLGEAVN
-65 VLFHTDGI
+65 VLFHAQGI

-82 AEVLAMYVV
+82 TRVLAMYVV

-98 QGRVLIIIGV
+98 QGRILIIIGV

-115 QDVERKIHRLPTN
+115 QDVEHKIHRLPTN

-143 NDVDNIQTG
+143 NDVDNIQTA
-152 VQQTVSQL
+152 VQNTVSSL

-167 IGITIMMFA
+167 IGITIMMFTL
-176 ISWRLALIA
+176 SWQLALIA
-185 LVAVPIAAVV
+185 LIAVPIAAAV

-222 EAFTGHDVVTLF
+222 EAFTGHDVMTLF
-234 NRQTAM
+234 NRTDAM
-240 TAEFADRNDA
+240 IAEFDAHNDA

-256 KAQFVSGMINPIMQ
+256 KAQFISGMINPIMQ

-281 VVGALRVAAGAL
+281 VVGALRVAAGAM

-337 AEEEHDIAEDQT
+337 AEEETDTVGELDDV
-349 TGALPQVVGGV
+349 TGDV
-360 EFRDVAFGYGDTPL
+360 EFQHVEFSYDDSEL
-374 ITDLNLKVEPGQ
+374 ITDLNLHVTPGQ

-407 FYDVDAGQ
+407 FYDVDAGR
-415 ILIDGTDISTVARA
+415 IVLDGTDIATVSRA

-443 LFSGTV
+443 LFSGSI
-449 KHNIAYGNPDA
+449 KHNIAYGSPDA
-460 TDDQIIAAAQAARA
+460 TDDEIVAAAQAARA
-474 DHFVNQLSN
+474 DHFINQLPD
-483 GYDTEISMDSDAISA
+483 GYDTEISLDSDAISA

-529 TEALIQD
+529 TEALIQE
-536 ALAKLQQ
+536 ALAILQQ

-571 VEQGSHQQ
+571 VEQGSHDA
-579 LLDRGGMYH
+579 LLAAGGMYH
-588 DLYTAQTQQN
+588 DLYTAQTQQH